1 MQDPLGLPNQPGSL
15 VGLGGVEG
23 DQWAEIKVVGNEPP
37 VFGGGDFTLYP
48 ANSRELC
55 LGRLSSQFLGSWK
68 HLEKSKLHSLQWENM
83 PGCIQCF
90 LFYGSIFTAQCC
102 GLDPR
107 VFFLSKRQNFSF

>member
-1 MQDPLGLPNQPGSL
+1 MQDPLGLPNRPGSL
-15 VGLGGVEG
+15 VGLGSVEG

-90 LFYGSIFTAQCC
+90 LF
-102 GLDPR
+102 
-107 VFFLSKRQNFSF
+107 FFFF

>member
-1 MQDPLGLPNQPGSL
+1 MQDPLGLPNRPGSL
-15 VGLGGVEG
+15 VGLGSVEG

-90 LFYGSIFTAQCC
+90 LFF
-102 GLDPR
+102 
-107 VFFLSKRQNFSF
+107 FFLILFYF